1 MKVKDMYYIG
11 LDIHKKNHHFCI
23 KKADG
28 EPVDSGTIPS
38 TKTAL
43 IAWASQIDRPWK
55 GAMEATLF
63 TGWVYDTLKP
73 FAQELVVGNPLRLKA
88 ITTAKNK
95 NDRIDAATLADLLRV
110 NLIPRC
116 YIAPPEMRDLRRVL
130 RYRNYLVRSATRMK
144 NKTAGLL
151 MECGV
156 EYNKK
161 KLHHKGY
168 FHDLLGHLEEVPE
181 SVIEMLR
188 YNRGMMETFE
198 KIQKRLIRALKNQT
212 LLKERVELL
221 QTIPGVGEILAL
233 TWALEIVDPHRFR
246 SIRRAISYCGL
257 CSGEHSSGEKSMRR
271 PISKQRNKNLQ
282 WALIEV
288 AKAAPRHSSHFAEIY
303 AQELEKSNANQATLK
318 VARKMVA
325 YLLAI
330 DKSGKAFEEREKK

>member
-1 MKVKDMYYIG
+1 MKTKEMYYIG
-11 LDIHKKNHHFCI
+11 LDIHKKNHYFCI
-23 KKADG
+23 KKANGD
-28 EPVDSGTIPS
+28 PVDRGTIPS
-38 TKTAL
+38 VKTAL
-43 IAWASQIDRPWK
+43 IAWASQIDHPWK
-55 GAMEATLF
+55 CAMEATLF

-73 FAQELVVGNPLRLKA
+73 FAQELIVGNPLRLKA
-88 ITTAKNK
+88 ITSAKNK
-95 NDRIDAATLADLLRV
+95 NDKIDAATLADLLRV

-161 KLHHKGY
+161 KLHNKGY
-168 FHDLLGHLEEVPE
+168 FHDLLGRLDEVPE

-188 YNRGMMETFE
+188 FNRGMMETFE
-198 KIQKRLIRALKNQT
+198 KIQKRLVRELKRQP
-212 LLKERVELL
+212 LLRERVERL

-257 CSGEHSSGEKSMRR
+257 CSGQHSSGEKNMRM
-271 PISKQRNKNLQ
+271 PISKKRNKHIQ
-282 WALIEV
+282 WALIEA

-318 VARKMVA
+318 VARKMLA
-325 YLLAI
+325 YLLAV
-330 DKSGKAFEEREKK
+330 DKSGKAFELREKK

>member
-1 MKVKDMYYIG
+1 MKTKEMYYIG
-11 LDIHKKNHHFCI
+11 IDIHKKNHRFFI

-28 EPVDSGTIPS
+28 DRVDDGTIPS

-43 IAWASQIDRPWK
+43 IAWASQIDHPWK

-95 NDRIDAATLADLLRV
+95 NDRIDAETLADLLRV
-110 NLIPRC
+110 NMIPRC

-130 RYRNYLVRSATRMK
+130 RYRNYLVRSATRLK

-168 FHDLLGHLEEVPE
+168 FHDLLGRLEEVPD

-188 YNRGMMETFE
+188 FNRGMMETFE
-198 KIQKRLIRALKNQT
+198 KIQKRLIRALKNQP
-212 LLKERVELL
+212 LLKERVERL
-221 QTIPGVGEILAL
+221 QTIPAVGEIMAL

-271 PISKQRNKNLQ
+271 PISKQRNKHLQ

-288 AKAAPRHSSHFAEIY
+288 AKAAPRHSAHFAEIY
-303 AQELEKSNANQATLK
+303 TQELEKSNANQATLK
-318 VARKMVA
+318 VARKMLA

-330 DKSGKAFEEREKK
+330 DKSGKTFELREKK